1 MGKYQDLTIIL
12 VLIVIGV
19 LIPFV
24 GALSYVYGFEPVNI
38 AKTFGV
44 FLLIFGIELGAVILF
59 FYINGKVSTKEMDQY
74 KPDAFKQ
81 SEQKVKQKTKK

>member
-1 MGKYQDLTIIL
+1 MGKYQDLTLIL

-24 GALSYVYGFEPVNI
+24 GALSYIYGFELVNI

-44 FLLIFGIELGAVILF
+44 FLFIFGIELGAVILF
-59 FYINGKVSTKEMDQY
+59 FYVSGKISTKEMDQY
-74 KPDAFKQ
+74 KPDAFKK